1 MKNNYAVIADGYTIG
16 LTNNPELHDDT
27 KSFGIEIKEID
38 NDTANAIKLLEKKGL
53 AVKLENVNLELQ
65 KELKNFR

>member
-1 MKNNYAVIADGYTIG
+1 MEKNYAVIADGYTIG
-16 LTNNPELHDDT
+16 LTNNPKLHDDT

-38 NDTANAIKLLEKKGL
+38 NDTANAIKVLKEKGL
-53 AVKLENVNLELQ
+53 DVRLEDVDLRLQ